1 MKISRMTREQK
12 DFFLDMDP
20 LMMMHRLDF
29 PNTFALIATLQNE
42 EAGEDIPAGLMI
54 CSLQRRMRNICL
66 KVISQKTDLTGTFFD
81 TTPTEQVQRIAQDVL
96 TGRMTKQNIEEDMQ
110 SMVKDITDT
119 IGEMLNSGP
128 ILELKDLG
136 GFLKGAGPL
145 LQKHVMSNFCP
156 PLGSIIDEESM
167 EYDFLD
173 LMGVKNG

>member
-20 LMMMHRLDF
+20 LMMMDRLDF

-54 CSLQRRMRNICL
+54 CALQRRMRNICL

-96 TGRMTKQNIEEDMQ
+96 T
-110 SMVKDITDT
+110 
-119 IGEMLNSGP
+119 
-128 ILELKDLG
+128 
-136 GFLKGAGPL
+136 
-145 LQKHVMSNFCP
+145 
-156 PLGSIIDEESM
+156 
-167 EYDFLD
+167 
-173 LMGVKNG
+173 

>member
-20 LMMMHRLDF
+20 LMMMDRLDF

-96 TGRMTKQNIEEDMQ
+96 TGRMTKQNIEDYVGTIQAVNENL
-110 SMVKDITDT
+110 INDT
-119 IGEMLNSGP
+119 ETLDS
-128 ILELKDLG
+128 ILESVAKGDSGQGL
-136 GFLKGAGPL
+136 FLKN
-145 LQKHVMSNFCP
+145 VMSNYFRSVP
-156 PLGSIIDEESM
+156 VIDKRSM
-167 EYDFLD
+167 LASA
-173 LMGVKNG
+173 L